1 MIRESWSHTLEQEL
15 ARQRDAMRQ
24 LGFTDD
30 YREGVPHS
38 SKNGNRGSSADDHLP
53 RASLHLCRDPEDGDA
68 CGAPALREHMGA
80 QDMEQVG
87 LFVQRKLPIPELA
100 QIRHGHLTLQQI
112 RRHLSAED
120 FDGAFKFAFV
130 RNPFDRFV
138 SYCAFITRAEGHFER
153 DPKAVMRSTTCQ
165 PARAAHPVPA
175 PKCFRDRSGR
185 EIALGRPRAGRGNA
199 AILRSHRGA
208 DRIPSQPLEKVN
220 ASSRRDYR
228 EYYDAPLKSGV
239 ARLYA
244 RDLELFGYEF

>member
-1 MIRESWSHTLEQEL
+1 MIISLEHRFIF
-15 ARQRDAMRQ
+15 AAIPKTGTHAVRR
-24 LGFTDD
+24 
-30 YREGVPHS
+30 
-38 SKNGNRGSSADDHLP
+38 
-53 RASLHLCRDPEDGDA
+53 
-68 CGAPALREHMGA
+68 ALREHMGA

-153 DPKAVMRSTTCQ
+153 DPKAVMRHYLANP
-165 PARAAHPVPA
+165 PARHILFQPQNAFVTDPDG
-175 PKCFRDRSGR
+175 KLLSDD
-185 EIALGRPRAGRGNA
+185 LGRVEEMQQ
-199 AILRSHRGA
+199 SY
-208 DRIPSQPLEKVN
+208 DRIAERIGIPSQPLEKVN

>member
-1 MIRESWSHTLEQEL
+1 MIISRAHKFVFAAIPKT
-15 ARQRDAMRQ
+15 
-24 LGFTDD
+24 GT
-30 YREGVPHS
+30 HS
-38 SKNGNRGSSADDHLP
+38 VR
-53 RASLHLCRDPEDGDA
+53 R
-68 CGAPALREHMGA
+68 ALREHMGP

-120 FDGAFKFAFV
+120 FDGFFKFAFV

-153 DPKAVMRSTTCQ
+153 DPKAVMRHYLANP
-165 PARAAHPVPA
+165 PARHILFQPQHAFVTDPDG
-175 PKCFRDRSGR
+175 KLLSDD
-185 EIALGRPRAGRGNA
+185 LGRVEEMQQ
-199 AILRSHRGA
+199 SY
-208 DRIPSQPLEKVN
+208 DRIAERIGIPSQPLDKVN

-228 EYYDAPLKSGV
+228 EYYDPSLKSGV

-244 RDLELFGYEF
+244 RDIELFGYEF